1 MQRQKPEQ
9 AVIKYAAGIVP
20 AWVGSAPQSD
30 SWVQRQEMCPPR
42 ITNPDISV
50 RRGLSSHLSLSSDD
64 QQWQLLFVAL
74 RKQDNRE
81 LIGKSCLKRKQLKTL
96 FGLFRLNPQSIIKT
110 QF

>member
-9 AVIKYAAGIVP
+9 TVIKYAAGIVP
-20 AWVGSAPQSD
+20 AWVCSAPRSD

-50 RRGLSSHLSLSSDD
+50 RRGLNSHPTLSTDD

-74 RKQDNRE
+74 RK
-81 LIGKSCLKRKQLKTL
+81 
-96 FGLFRLNPQSIIKT
+96 
-110 QF
+110 